1 MDDQKRRRKRAYR
14 WLHDEVVSILYR
26 HDPVGIGIIVDGL
39 PNEYEPE
46 AGSILPL
53 LRVGATVA
61 ELSAILRE
69 EFVRWFDEDLAGP
82 VETYQPI
89 AEEILV
95 AMRQHAETD
104 TGQEDPRGTGR

>member
-1 MDDQKRRRKRAYR
+1 MDDQKRRRKRVYR
-14 WLHDEVVSILYR
+14 RLHDEVVSILYR
-26 HDPVGIGIIVDGL
+26 HDPVGIGITIGGP

-46 AGSILPL
+46 AGSILTRL
-53 LRVGATVA
+53 QGVSTVA

-69 EFVRWFDEDLAGP
+69 EFVRWFDEYLAGP

-95 AMRQHAETD
+95 AMRQHAETA
-104 TGQEDPRGTGR
+104 TGQKGP